1 MNRVALLLL
10 AVASVA
16 QSAASGIGDFFV
28 SEPDSLFVV
37 IDRATRMDMVDY
49 YNSGKKID
57 ADNRLNGKSRIEE
70 LSDSYM
76 KLKLSDS
83 AEIEMRMEVSGS
95 DTLIVVSKTLLSPAP
110 DSDVM
115 VFDRHWNR
123 LETRSVIDLPGLDD
137 FITGVS
143 GKEKKE
149 LLSLVEFPLIMVNFD
164 ADGNI
169 VASVSLSDYMI
180 KENYDKLKPYLKQ
193 RIVYRWNGK
202 KYEREA

>member
-1 MNRVALLLL
+1 M
-10 AVASVA
+10 
-16 QSAASGIGDFFV
+16 
-28 SEPDSLFVV
+28 
-37 IDRATRMDMVDY
+37 
-49 YNSGKKID
+49 
-57 ADNRLNGKSRIEE
+57 
-70 LSDSYM
+70 
-76 KLKLSDS
+76 
-83 AEIEMRMEVSGS
+83 
-95 DTLIVVSKTLLSPAP
+95 
-110 DSDVM
+110 
-115 VFDRHWNR
+115 
-123 LETRSVIDLPGLDD
+123 IDLPELDD

>member
-1 MNRVALLLL
+1 MAQENKENEL
-10 AVASVA
+10 AVEDNVR
-16 QSAASGIGDFFV
+16 QQEENMEG
-28 SEPDSLFVV
+28 
-37 IDRATRMDMVDY
+37 
-49 YNSGKKID
+49 GKK
-57 ADNRLNGKSRIEE
+57 
-70 LSDSYM
+70 
-76 KLKLSDS
+76 
-83 AEIEMRMEVSGS
+83 
-95 DTLIVVSKTLLSPAP
+95 
-110 DSDVM
+110 
-115 VFDRHWNR
+115 
-123 LETRSVIDLPGLDD
+123 
-137 FITGVS
+137 S